1 MVRVRRLNFHVV
13 EWGDARNFPL
23 LLLHGRSTNAISWQD
38 FAASLAD
45 RYRVV
50 ALDQRGH
57 GLSDW
62 PGRYTHRLLTGDV
75 AGVVEVTGLSRF
87 ALIGHS
93 IGALIAAEYAARHPD
108 RVNCLVLIDGSPDP
122 PGEDEPYEPDTL
134 TPSGLKSP
142 DDIIAWHAAQG
153 WTNGAGRQDLRRWLT
168 RYARLGPD
176 GGYVPGFDEAAYEEE
191 YLAGRMWPS
200 NRTEWRTISRIA
212 CPTLVVVG
220 EDGAVGKELGELL
233 TGRLRHGTFACIP
246 ATGHLVHWENLPATL
261 AAVRPFLDAHEPA
274 AAER

>member
-1 MVRVRRLNFHVV
+1 MRPWFASDASTSMSSSGAIRATSPCCCCTGDRRMRSRGRILLRAWPTVTA
-13 EWGDARNFPL
+13 WSLSSARP
-23 LLLHGRSTNAISWQD
+23 
-38 FAASLAD
+38 
-45 RYRVV
+45 
-50 ALDQRGH
+50 

-153 WTNGAGRQDLRRWLT
+153 WTKRGRPTRSAPLADALRSAGARR
-168 RYARLGPD
+168 
-176 GGYVPGFDEAAYEEE
+176 
-191 YLAGRMWPS
+191 
-200 NRTEWRTISRIA
+200 
-212 CPTLVVVG
+212 
-220 EDGAVGKELGELL
+220 
-233 TGRLRHGTFACIP
+233 RLRP
-246 ATGHLVHWENLPATL
+246 R
-261 AAVRPFLDAHEPA
+261 VRRGGLRGRVPRRTDV
-274 AAER
+274 AE